1 MIKGKIESDKGCV
14 TLSDMTISGKKAA
27 IIADLYALTE
37 SILKACEIDRSGRK
51 AFYLSGLLTAGMDAT
66 KEDDE

>member
-1 MIKGKIESDKGCV
+1 MIKGKVESDKGCV
-14 TLSDMTISGKKAA
+14 ILSDMTISGKKGA

-51 AFYLSGLLTAGMDAT
+51 AFYLSGLLAA